1 MKEREKCDKLF
12 SGGIITDRLN
22 AQKTAEHL
30 KVPVYVEAKECTGS
44 TNADCRA
51 QSGEKSGD
59 FAICA
64 DCQTDGRGRRGK
76 NFFSPDGGLYL
87 SVVKSVNADDPSKIT
102 ALAALATAEAIENVT
117 GKSIG
122 IKWINDLYA
131 DGKKVC
137 GILCE
142 NISEDFSRLSRV
154 IIGIGI
160 NVSPPPGGFPDDI
173 KRRAGALFE
182 TPPKNIK
189 NILCAEIINKI
200 YELCEKSG
208 EYVFKRYKSRL
219 FMLGKNIEVIKKNE
233 RLSATAERL
242 CPDYRLFVRYPSG
255 KTEELCS
262 GEVSLKTE
270 E

>member
-76 NFFSPDGGLYL
+76 SFFSPDGGLYL

-131 DGKKVC
+131 DGK
-137 GILCE
+137 
-142 NISEDFSRLSRV
+142 SD
-154 IIGIGI
+154 
-160 NVSPPPGGFPDDI
+160 PG
-173 KRRAGALFE
+173 R
-182 TPPKNIK
+182 
-189 NILCAEIINKI
+189 
-200 YELCEKSG
+200 S
-208 EYVFKRYKSRL
+208 
-219 FMLGKNIEVIKKNE
+219 
-233 RLSATAERL
+233 
-242 CPDYRLFVRYPSG
+242 
-255 KTEELCS
+255 
-262 GEVSLKTE
+262 
-270 E
+270 